1 VKCVFPPATGPRAP
15 STLGPMAERSPNG
28 DRPAFDDVDRSLVL
42 ALQEDGRASY
52 AKLAE
57 LVGMS
62 QAGVRTR
69 VQRLLSSEAVQI
81 AAVADPFAFGF
92 NITGMVGITYTGD
105 LGELGR
111 AVAAIEGVHFVAV
124 VAGRYDCLAEIVC
137 IDNDDLLTLVN
148 DRIRAIP
155 GVKDVDVITYLKLF
169 KQWQPEYLRETR
181 PSHLDNEPA
190 TRPS

>member
-1 VKCVFPPATGPRAP
+1 
-15 STLGPMAERSPNG
+15 MIERSNG
-28 DRPAFDDVDRSLVL
+28 ERPGFDDVDRSLVL

-52 AKLAE
+52 AKLAA

-69 VQRLLSSEAVQI
+69 VQRLLATGAIQVV
-81 AAVADPFAFGF
+81 AVADPFAFGF
-92 NITGMVGITYTGD
+92 NITAMVGVTYTGD

-111 AVAAIEGVHFVAV
+111 AMAAVEGVHFVAV
-124 VAGRYDCLAEIVC
+124 TAGRYDCMAEVVC
-137 IDNDDLLTLVN
+137 IDNDDLLRLVN

-169 KQWQPEYLRETR
+169 KQWQPEYLRPPRAE
-181 PSHLDNEPA
+181 
-190 TRPS
+190 